1 MLDPLSL
8 FYAFARSL
16 APFRSRLCNSHLP
29 PLLSETSIFL
39 TKTLFFPSQTLI
51 KPHHSDRFTLSAA
64 DIECLPPIPTF
75 LSATSCRPIPPWG
88 IPPANPIETL
98 HTRQHIT
105 LVNIL
110 RPCEFS
116 ATVYSCVCFCQN
128 VHESIEPFRPPSSN
142 ASRPLPAH

>member
-64 DIECLPPIPTF
+64 DVECLPPIPTF
-75 LSATSCRPIPPWG
+75 LSATSCRPMPPWG
-88 IPPANPIETL
+88 TPPTNPIVTDPNL
-98 HTRQHIT
+98 GQPSPYRFWMHSSTISL
-105 LVNIL
+105 LVMPL
-110 RPCEFS
+110 RAVLCL
-116 ATVYSCVCFCQN
+116 
-128 VHESIEPFRPPSSN
+128 RG
-142 ASRPLPAH
+142 ASHPQTQSKHSTPVNT